1 MSELSFEKFD
11 LPIPD
16 SIKEHSQEKQQEIY
30 DYLSSMDEKQK
41 KAYRIAYDHL
51 GTSFHIYR
59 SNGFR
64 DWLKSKT

>member
-16 SIKEHSQEKQQEIY
+16 SIKEYSQEKQQEIY
-30 DYLSSMDEKQK
+30 DYLSFMDEKHK

-51 GTSFHIYR
+51 GTSFHIHR